1 MDIRF
6 DGQVA
11 LITGASSGIGR
22 ASAIEF
28 AKSGAKVVVNYNSNQ
43 QAAEEI
49 VRQIKAEGGEAVA
62 VQANVAVKADVD
74 RLVQETLSAF
84 NGRIDILFNNAG
96 TLVER
101 KNIEDMSEQLWDE
114 VMAVNAKSVFLCCN
128 AVIPIMKKQ
137 GFGKIINM
145 TSVAARNGGGLGAG
159 AYSAAK
165 AAVLT
170 LTKNLAKELTAS
182 GIWVNGVS
190 PGVISTQYHDRFSSD
205 EAREGFKKA
214 IPLHREGKPE
224 EVAWTVLFLA
234 SRQAD
239 YLVGE
244 NIEVNGGL
252 WMD

>member
-28 AKSGAKVVVNYNSNQ
+28 AKCGAQVVVNYNANKK
-43 QAAEEI
+43 AAKETVEH
-49 VRQIKAEGGEAVA
+49 IKADGGNGIAI
-62 VQANVAVKADVD
+62 QADVTKKADVD
-74 RLVQETLSAF
+74 RLVGETLKAF
-84 NGRIDILFNNAG
+84 NGRIDILLNNAG

-101 KNIEDMSEQLWDE
+101 KSIEDMSEKLWDD
-114 VMAVNAKSVFLCCN
+114 VMDVNAKSVFLCTN

-137 GFGKIINM
+137 GHGKILNM
-145 TSVAARNGGGLGAG
+145 TSVAARNGGGFGAG
-159 AYSAAK
+159 AYSASK

-170 LTKNLAKELTAS
+170 LTKNLAKELS
-182 GIWVNGVS
+182 QYGILVNGIS
-190 PGVISTQYHDRFSSD
+190 PGVISTPYHDTFSST
-205 EAREGFKKA
+205 EMRENFKKA
-214 IPLHREGKPE
+214 IPLHREGTPE

-234 SRQAD
+234 SHYAD
-239 YLVGE
+239 YIVGE
-244 NIEVNGGL
+244 NIEINGGI